1 MKNKTI
7 ILGPPCVGK
16 TTLAYLALKHKIPSF
31 TTHQSFWDWRP
42 GTGWREE
49 FVTYIMNLDISLFL
63 DAGGIDINYIN
74 QYKDKGFDIRTVLLL
89 PPRDVYLERWRIK
102 IEENVLRNQNGLEHY
117 DRFKRQKSKYDLV
130 IEDVLSPQEI
140 FDYIIEWNVN
150 CSENPNGST
159 S

>member
-89 PPRDVYLERWRIK
+89 PPKDGAVAANAPK
-102 IEENVLRNQNGLEHY
+102 
-117 DRFKRQKSKYDLV
+117 
-130 IEDVLSPQEI
+130 
-140 FDYIIEWNVN
+140 VN
-150 CSENPNGST
+150 HSINST
-159 S
+159 FVD